1 MKIHSKTFMAACVL
15 LAGVTSQ
22 PAFAQDQSSSNTTT
36 STDDK
41 GVLRFSTGINYSKG
55 DYGELTDTKVVSA
68 PISLKYS
75 KDNFSIRVSVPYVR
89 IDGPG
94 SLIQTPEGRDGGSDS
109 GGRTDNSGPGS
120 ANSGSGSGSGGS
132 GDVEVDNSGGAP
144 VSSRRSGFGDVVIAS
159 TYSFDLGNDF
169 YIDATGKVKLPTAS
183 KSKRLGTGK
192 IDVTAALDFV
202 KEFGPT
208 TLYVHG
214 RRKFAGNSMT
224 VALRDTW
231 GAGAGASV
239 RAASGVT
246 VGADYDWQQSSIVG
260 NKASSEVTGWAS
272 FRLAKGFNMS
282 VFGSTGL
289 NSNSTDFAGGLTL
302 SIRLN

>member
-1 MKIHSKTFMAACVL
+1 MKFYNSTL
-15 LAGVTSQ
+15 LACAVIAGFASQ
-22 PAFAQDQSSSNTTT
+22 PAFAQNQPSSDSSSDGAN
-36 STDDK
+36 K
-41 GVLRFSTGINYSKG
+41 AILRFSTGINYSKG
-55 DYGELTDTKVVSA
+55 DYGEVSDTKVVSA
-68 PISLKYS
+68 PVSLKYS
-75 KDNFSIRVSVPYVR
+75 TENFSIRVSVPYVH

-94 SLIQTPEGRDGGSDS
+94 SLIQTPEGRDGGGG

-132 GDVEVDNSGGAP
+132 GDVEVDDSSGAP
-144 VSSRRSGFGDVVIAS
+144 ISSKRSGLGDVVIAS
-159 TYSFDLGNDF
+159 TYSFDLGSGL
-169 YIDATGKVKLPTAS
+169 YIDATGRLKLPTAS

-192 IDVTAALDFV
+192 LDVTAALDVV
-202 KEFGPT
+202 KEIGST

-214 RRKFAGNSMT
+214 RHKFAGNLAA
-224 VALRDTW
+224 VPVRDTW

-239 RAASGVT
+239 RAGNGVT
-246 VGADYDWQQSSIVG
+246 LGADYDWQQSSIIG
-260 NKASSEVTGWAS
+260 NQASSEVTGWAS
-272 FRLAKGFNMS
+272 FRIAKGFNMS

>member
-1 MKIHSKTFMAACVL
+1 MKIHSKTFTVACVAM
-15 LAGVTSQ
+15 AGVTCQ
-22 PAFAQDQSSSNTTT
+22 PAFAQYQTASNTTT
-36 STDDK
+36 NDSEK

-68 PISLKYS
+68 PVSLKYS

-94 SLIQTPEGRDGGSDS
+94 SLIQTPEGRDGGSGS

-120 ANSGSGSGSGGS
+120 ANSGSGSGGS
-132 GDVEVDNSGGAP
+132 GDVEVDRSSGAP
-144 VSSRRSGFGDVVIAS
+144 ISSRRSGFGDIVIAS
-159 TYSFDLGNDF
+159 AYSFDLGNDF

-192 IDVTAALDFV
+192 VDVTAALDFV

-208 TLYVHG
+208 TFYVHG
-214 RRKFAGNSMT
+214 RRKFAGNSAA
-224 VALRDTW
+224 VPLRDTW

-239 RAASGVT
+239 RAGNGVI

-260 NKASSEVTGWAS
+260 NQASSEVTGWAS

-289 NSNSTDFAGGLTL
+289 NSNSTDFAGGLSL

>member
-1 MKIHSKTFMAACVL
+1 MKKLSRYAAGACTI
-15 LAGVTSQ
+15 LAAIASQ
-22 PAFAQDQSSSNTTT
+22 PAFAQNQSQTGES
-36 STDDK
+36 DK

-55 DYGELTDTKVVSA
+55 DYGEVTATKVVSA
-68 PISLKYS
+68 PVSLKYS
-75 KDNFSIRVSVPYVR
+75 KDNFSIRVSAPYVR

-94 SLIQTPEGRDGGSDS
+94 SLIQTPEGRDGGGG

-120 ANSGSGSGSGGS
+120 ANSGSGSGGS
-132 GDVEVDNSGGAP
+132 GDVEVDDSGGAP
-144 VSSRRSGFGDVVIAS
+144 VSSRRSGFGDVVIAG

-169 YIDATGKVKLPTAS
+169 FIDATGKVKVPTAA

-192 IDVTAALDFV
+192 VDVTAALDLV

-214 RRKFAGNSMT
+214 RRKFAGNST
-224 VALRDTW
+224 AVPVRDTW

-239 RAASGVT
+239 RAGNGVT
-246 VGADYDWQQSSIVG
+246 LGADYDWQQSSIAG

-289 NSNSTDFAGGLTL
+289 NNNSTDFAGGLTL

>member
-1 MKIHSKTFMAACVL
+1 MKFHSKTFTAACAL
-15 LAGVTSQ
+15 LVCVASQ
-22 PAFAQDQSSSNTTT
+22 PAFAQNQSSSNTTT
-36 STDDK
+36 SADDK

-68 PISLKYS
+68 PVSLKYS

-94 SLIQTPEGRDGGSDS
+94 SLIQTPEGRDGGSGS

-120 ANSGSGSGSGGS
+120 ANSGSGSGSS
-132 GDVEVDNSGGAP
+132 GEVEVDNSGGAP
-144 VSSRRSGFGDVVIAS
+144 VSSRRSGFGDVVIGS

-169 YIDATGKVKLPTAS
+169 YIDATGKVKIPTAS
-183 KSKRLGTGK
+183 KAKRLGTGK
-192 IDVTAALDFV
+192 VDVTAALDFV

-214 RRKFAGNSMT
+214 RRKFAGSSTT
-224 VALRDTW
+224 VQLRDTW

-239 RAASGVT
+239 RAGNGVT
-246 VGADYDWQQSSIVG
+246 VGADYD
-260 NKASSEVTGWAS
+260 
-272 FRLAKGFNMS
+272 
-282 VFGSTGL
+282 
-289 NSNSTDFAGGLTL
+289 
-302 SIRLN
+302 

>member
-1 MKIHSKTFMAACVL
+1 MKKLSRYAAGACTI
-15 LAGVTSQ
+15 LAAIASQ
-22 PAFAQDQSSSNTTT
+22 PAFAQNQSPTGES
-36 STDDK
+36 DK

-55 DYGELTDTKVVSA
+55 DYGEVTATKVVSA
-68 PISLKYS
+68 PVSLKYS

-94 SLIQTPEGRDGGSDS
+94 SLIQTPEGRDSGGG

-120 ANSGSGSGSGGS
+120 ANSGSGSSGS
-132 GDVEVDNSGGAP
+132 GDVEVDDSSGVP
-144 VSSRRSGFGDVVIAS
+144 VSTRRSGFGDVVIAG

-169 YIDATGKVKLPTAS
+169 FIDATGKVKVPTAS

-192 IDVTAALDFV
+192 VDVTAALDLV

-214 RRKFAGNSMT
+214 RRKFAGNST
-224 VALRDTW
+224 AVPVRDTW

-239 RAASGVT
+239 RAGNGVT
-246 VGADYDWQQSSIVG
+246 LGADYDWQQSSIAG

-289 NSNSTDFAGGLTL
+289 NNNSTNFAGGLSL

>member
-1 MKIHSKTFMAACVL
+1 MKFHSKTFTAACAL
-15 LAGVTSQ
+15 LVCVASQ
-22 PAFAQDQSSSNTTT
+22 PAFAQNQSSSNTTT
-36 STDDK
+36 SADDK

-68 PISLKYS
+68 PVSLKYS

-94 SLIQTPEGRDGGSDS
+94 SLIQTPEGRDSGSGS

-120 ANSGSGSGSGGS
+120 ANSGSGSGGS
-132 GDVEVDNSGGAP
+132 GEVEVDNSGGAP

-169 YIDATGKVKLPTAS
+169 YIDATGKVKIPTAS
-183 KSKRLGTGK
+183 KAKRLGTGK
-192 IDVTAALDFV
+192 VDVTAALDFV

-214 RRKFAGNSMT
+214 RRIFAGNSTT
-224 VALRDTW
+224 VPLRDTW

-239 RAASGVT
+239 RAGNGVT

-260 NKASSEVTGWAS
+260 NQASSEVTGWAS
-272 FRLAKGFNMS
+272 FRIAKGFNMS

-289 NSNSTDFAGGLTL
+289 NSNSTDFAGGLSL

>member
-1 MKIHSKTFMAACVL
+1 MKNIARKSLLICL
-15 LAGVTSQ
+15 LATGAASQ
-22 PAFAQDQSSSNTTT
+22 PAFAGDQASSSNGTVD
-36 STDDK
+36 SDK

-55 DYGELTDTKVVSA
+55 DYGEITDTKVISA
-68 PISLKYS
+68 PVSLKYS

-94 SLIQTPEGRDGGSDS
+94 SLIQTPEGRDGGGG

-132 GDVEVDNSGGAP
+132 GDVEVDDSSGAP
-144 VSSRRSGFGDVVIAS
+144 VSSKRSGFGDVVIAS

-192 IDVTAALDFV
+192 VDVTAALDLV

-214 RRKFAGNSMT
+214 RRKFAGNSAA
-224 VALRDTW
+224 VPVRDTW
-231 GAGAGASV
+231 GAGAGASI
-239 RAASGVT
+239 RAGNGVT
-246 VGADYDWQQSSIVG
+246 VGADYDWQQSSILG
-260 NKASSEVTGWAS
+260 NQASSEVTGWAS
-272 FRLAKGFNMS
+272 FRLAKGYNMS
-282 VFGSTGL
+282 FFGSTGL
-289 NSNSTDFAGGLTL
+289 NSNSADFAGGLTL

>member
-1 MKIHSKTFMAACVL
+1 MKFHSKTFTVACAL
-15 LAGVTSQ
+15 LAGVASQ
-22 PAFAQDQSSSNTTT
+22 PAFAQDQSSSNATT
-36 STDDK
+36 SADDK

-68 PISLKYS
+68 PVSLKYS

-94 SLIQTPEGRDGGSDS
+94 SLIQTPEGRDGGSGS

-120 ANSGSGSGSGGS
+120 ANSGSGSGSS
-132 GDVEVDNSGGAP
+132 GEVEVDNSGGAP

-169 YIDATGKVKLPTAS
+169 YIDATGKVKIPTAS
-183 KSKRLGTGK
+183 KAKRLGTGK
-192 IDVTAALDFV
+192 VDVTAALDFV

-214 RRKFAGNSMT
+214 RRKFAGSSTT
-224 VALRDTW
+224 VQLRDTW

-239 RAASGVT
+239 RAGNGVT

-260 NKASSEVTGWAS
+260 NQASSEVTGWAS

-282 VFGSTGL
+282 IFGSTGL
-289 NSNSTDFAGGLTL
+289 NRNSTDFAGGLSL